1 MSPDGDIHSDLGLM
15 CVEEEEEGVEWITC
29 FMIGYVGDLLRTY
42 IIRRRRG
49 THIHAEDDTKKK
61 QPRFVALR

>member
-15 CVEEEEEGVEWITC
+15 CVEEEEGEWIAC

-42 IIRRRRG
+42 IIRRRRA

-61 QPRFVALR
+61 QPQFVALR